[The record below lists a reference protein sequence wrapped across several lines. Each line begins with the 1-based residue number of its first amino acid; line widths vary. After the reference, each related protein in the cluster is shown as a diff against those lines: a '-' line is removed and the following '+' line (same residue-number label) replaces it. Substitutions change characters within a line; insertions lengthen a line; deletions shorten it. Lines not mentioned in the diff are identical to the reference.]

1 MSRRTQ
7 RPPRPPRDQPRE
19 PREPREPN
27 EQLSNQPA
35 GNEPGYASPAPWSV
49 RGMLTLAL
57 CMVVLNIPV
66 AAVVYYAFGL
76 NHQKDQTFLS
86 TLILPS
92 PFLFLFYALVCMP
105 FACKL
110 AQEARRLRPLESLAA
125 GAMMYIVYFVS
136 ISIAVQ
142 ASGHNADVHDG
153 KQMAGAATAALLG
166 TFTGAAIYPVAF
178 RRLWMPRLPR
188 SRR

>member
-1 MSRRTQ
+1 MSRRSQ
-7 RPPRPPRDQPRE
+7 RPRPPRPPVARPPVEE
-19 PREPREPN
+19 P
-27 EQLSNQPA
+27 PA

-57 CMVVLNIPV
+57 VMVVLNIPV

-76 NHQKDQTFLS
+76 NHEKNQSFLS

-92 PFLFLFYALVCMP
+92 PFLFLLYALVCMP
-105 FACKL
+105 FARRL

-153 KQMAGAATAALLG
+153 RQMAGISTAALLG
-166 TFTGAAIYPVAF
+166 TFTGAALYPIAF